1 MNGAADR
8 QVRLA
13 DTPALEFAPIKDRGR
28 GVVYINDSKST
39 TVASTIAALE
49 GMRRK
54 SVLIAGGDAKGQDFI
69 GLVPAV
75 RDHARAVVLVGRDAP
90 LLESALRAA
99 GVDLVPAAGIE
110 EAVALAADIAQ
121 PGDAVLLSPACA
133 SWDMFRDYSER
144 GDRFVSAVRTLPM
157 GGG

>member
-1 MNGAADR
+1 VRTLREFRGLAHRMA
-8 QVRLA
+8 QVA
-13 DTPALEFAPIKDRGR
+13 EVR

-69 GLVPAV
+69 ALVPAV
-75 RDHARAVVLVGRDAP
+75 RNHARAVVLLGRDAP
-90 LLESALRAA
+90 LLERALRAT
-99 GVDLVPAAGIE
+99 GVDLLPAAGIE
-110 EAVALAADIAQ
+110 EAVALAAKIAR

-144 GDRFVSAVRTLPM
+144 GDRFASAVRAMPM
-157 GGG
+157 EADSHA